1 MAESSERT
9 RAAPTATSRL
19 SEAALL
25 LRRIEEAVGA
35 VLVGQRLLV
44 ERMLIAL
51 LADGHLLIEGVPGL
65 GKSLAVA
72 ALAKALG
79 LEFRRIQFTPDLLP
93 ADLIGTQIFRADRGD
108 FAVKRGPLFAELVLA
123 DEINRAPP
131 KVQSALLE
139 SMQERQV
146 TIGEQTLPLPRPF
159 LVLATQNPIEHEGTY
174 PLPEA
179 ELDRFLFKVN
189 VGYPTRAEEEE
200 VLKRHGHAARS
211 VEVEAVATRAEVAA
225 LTTLLDQI
233 YVDGAVVDY
242 LLRII
247 AATRDPKA
255 AGAGDLASALR
266 LGGSPR
272 ASLALLLAA
281 KGRALLHGRDHVLPA
296 DVKELAPDVLRHR
309 LLLSF
314 EAEARGLTSD
324 SVLAGL
330 LRHVAVP

>member
-9 RAAPTATSRL
+9 RAAPPAASRL
-19 SEAALL
+19 PQAAALL
-25 LRRIEEAVGA
+25 KRIEAAVGG
-35 VLVGQRLLV
+35 VLVGQRHLV

-79 LEFRRIQFTPDLLP
+79 LEFRRVQFTPDLLP

-139 SMQERQV
+139 AMQERQV
-146 TIGEQTLPLPRPF
+146 TIGEQTLALPRPF

-200 VLKRHGHAARS
+200 VLKRHGHAARG
-211 VEVEAVATRAEVAA
+211 VEVETVASRAEVAA
-225 LTTLLDQI
+225 LTTLLDEV
-233 YVDGAVVDY
+233 YADGAVVDY
-242 LLRII
+242 LLRIV

-281 KGRALLHGRDHVLPA
+281 KGRALLHGRDHVVPA